1 MPPTFIVNCARSLTV
16 PITLLYRRSL
26 SEGVVPKIWK
36 TAYITPIHK
45 KGPKDLIEN
54 YRPISKLC
62 VFAKVLEKVVYIQ
75 LYASLKHSLSEYQH
89 GFISG
94 RSTTSNLLICSEYL
108 TKHMSE
114 PAQVDIIYTDYSKA
128 FDRIDHV
135 ILLQKLQ
142 RVGIRGNLFRWF
154 SSYVHNRCQTV
165 VLNGF
170 TSASMYIPSGVPQGS
185 LLGPLLFIIF
195 VADISSCFRSSKIL
209 LYADDMKILSPIRS
223 NEDASRLQED
233 LNKFQNYCIINKLDL
248 NVSKCYVC
256 SFTRK
261 PIHILFNYTLKNSS
275 LSRVSF
281 IRDLG
286 VTFDSKLLFNNHVND
301 VVSKASKALGFV
313 LRMSSQFQ
321 SIKTLKILYCAYV
334 RSHLEYASQV
344 WNPSYGIYINRIE
357 GIQRKFLRYL
367 QYRTNIYLPDYSA
380 RCKKQHLLPLHE
392 RRRIADISYLLSLA
406 NGTIDCPELLGQLG
420 LRTSSNALR
429 KPNLLHI
436 PTARSNYRQNS
447 FLIRAC
453 RCYNSMSKNVDLD
466 LFNMSVLKFKR
477 ISADVYFSG
486 VAPV

>member
-1 MPPTFIVNCARSLTV
+1 M
-16 PITLLYRRSL
+16 
-26 SEGVVPKIWK
+26 G
-36 TAYITPIHK
+36 IH
-45 KGPKDLIEN
+45 
-54 YRPISKLC
+54 
-62 VFAKVLEKVVYIQ
+62 
-75 LYASLKHSLSEYQH
+75 
-89 GFISG
+89 
-94 RSTTSNLLICSEYL
+94 
-108 TKHMSE
+108 
-114 PAQVDIIYTDYSKA
+114 
-128 FDRIDHV
+128 
-135 ILLQKLQ
+135 
-142 RVGIRGNLFRWF
+142 GNLFRWF

-170 TSASMYIPSGVPQGS
+170 TSASICIPSGVPQGS

-233 LNKFQNYCIINKLDL
+233 LNRFQNYCTINKLDL
-248 NVSKCYVC
+248 NISKCYVC

-286 VTFDSKLLFNNHVND
+286 VTFDSKLLFDNHVNN
-301 VVSKASKALGFV
+301 VVNKASKALGFV

-321 SIKTLKILYCAYV
+321 SLKTFKILYCAYV

-344 WNPSYGIYINRIE
+344 WNPSYGVYINRIE

-367 QYRTNIYLPDYSA
+367 QYRTNVYLPDYSA

-392 RRRIADISYLLSLA
+392 RRRIADLSYLLSLA

-420 LRTSSNALR
+420 LRTPSNALR
-429 KPNLLHI
+429 KPNLLQI
-436 PTARSNYRQNS
+436 PRTRSNYRQNS

-453 RCYNSMSKNVDLD
+453 RCYNSISKNVDLD
-466 LFNMSVLKFKR
+466 IFNMSVLTLKR
-477 ISADVYFSG
+477 ITADVYFSG
-486 VAPV
+486 MTPL